1 LENKNNITIENS
13 FTLNLYNSDNTGTRD
28 VSLFE
33 LGVASGIPSD
43 VVITEVGSTNYSTIL
58 NSQTGGVYFIKGLT
72 IQINQAPDEDSKQR
86 QILKP
91 FRFKKID
98 VNGNEYEIQK
108 VQVIDP
114 YQYQYAYE
122 WVDLVDDGE
131 TYCLDGNTAFRY
143 TLEPLTGINV
153 TFNYV
158 EVKNENFGTEESE
171 ITKQNQLKNLN
182 EAESEKDDAS
192 LIVLDIDNAV
202 GTKKKTKKNNS
213 IWWLILGATA
223 VFLLINPLK
232 TNQK

>member
-1 LENKNNITIENS
+1 MDKTLSNS

-43 VVITEVGSTNYSTIL
+43 IVITEVGSTNYSTIL
-58 NSQTGGVYFIKGLT
+58 NSQTGANYAIAGLT

-98 VNGNEYEIQK
+98 VNGDEVLFQK
-108 VQVIDP
+108 VQVVDP
-114 YQYQYAYE
+114 YQYQYTFDY
-122 WVDLVDDGE
+122 VNLTDDGE
-131 TYCLDGNTAFRY
+131 NFILDGNTAFRY
-143 TLEPLTGINV
+143 TLEPLTGVNV

-158 EVKNENFGTEESE
+158 EVRNENFGTQEGENNKKKDIENIQEIESDTE
-171 ITKQNQLKNLN
+171 YSTSK
-182 EAESEKDDAS
+182 
-192 LIVLDIDNAV
+192 VLTIDDNAV
-202 GTKKKTKKNNS
+202 VTKNKKKSNNWL
-213 IWWLILGATA
+213 WWILGASA
-223 VFLLINPLK
+223 VYLFINPFK